1 MTTLRRIFGSAIGAQ
16 QQNFSVAT
24 VELRCGT
31 VESGVRQSDYALPT
45 GVFEMNRL
53 YGDFIAGRGAWGLLV
68 LRIIVGA
75 GLMFHGWS
83 KIQNPFGWMGPEGGV
98 PGVLQALAALS
109 EFGGGLAMILGLLTP
124 IAALGIICTML
135 TAIFM
140 VHVPNGDPF
149 VGRGGSWELPA
160 LYFASV
166 FAIMMLGPGKL
177 SLDALLFKKKM
188 EPRRAVELEH
198 PEASIR

>member
-1 MTTLRRIFGSAIGAQ
+1 
-16 QQNFSVAT
+16 
-24 VELRCGT
+24 
-31 VESGVRQSDYALPT
+31 
-45 GVFEMNRL
+45 MNRL

-83 KIQNPFGWMGPEGGV
+83 KIQNPFSWMGPESPV
-98 PGVLQALAALS
+98 PNVLQGLASLA

-124 IAALGIICTML
+124 VAAFGIICTML

-140 VHVPNGDPF
+140 VHIPKGDVF
-149 VGRGGSWELPA
+149 VGRGGSYELPS
-160 LYFASV
+160 LYFAGV
-166 FAIMMLGPGKL
+166 WAIMMLGPGKL
-177 SLDALLFKKKM
+177 SLDALLFKKKL